1 MNKRPFIILSVF
13 LLLFSLIEKG
23 QATETYRPETS
34 VAGFI
39 QLPGSGRQVYNF
51 NPGWR
56 FFRGDV
62 RGAEAIN
69 FDDRSWNVVSTP
81 HTVELMPAEGSGCRN
96 YQGPAWYRKHFV
108 LPAETKGQRVVL
120 HFEAAMGKQILYL
133 NGKRIQE
140 HLGGYL
146 PFTLD
151 LTANGVQAGDSCLLA
166 VFTDNSDDK
175 SYPPGK
181 RQYTLDFAYHGGIY
195 RDVWMIAK
203 SPVAIT
209 DAIDSQTV
217 SGGGVF
223 VHFDKISEKSALVY
237 VNTEV
242 QNDDARSES
251 VTVETTLTD
260 ADGKVIKRS
269 SGKLSLKPGE
279 KKSIRQQMEVK
290 NPTLWSPDTPYLY
303 RVQSRI
309 KKGNKSIDGGIT
321 RVGIRLAEFRGK
333 DGFWLNGKPYP
344 YPLMGAN
351 RHQDFAVIGNALPN
365 SLHWRDA
372 KKLRDAGMRV
382 IRNAHYPQDPAFMD
396 ACDELGLFVIVNTP
410 GWQFWNDQPIFAQRV
425 YSDIRNMVR
434 RDRNHPS
441 VWMWEPILNETW
453 YPADFAKNVVDILNE
468 EYPYPYCY
476 AGCDVTARGHEY
488 FPIHFTHPMNGGGG
502 AFNTENLDP
511 KISYFTREWGDN
523 VDDWNSHNSPS
534 RVNRGWGEVPM
545 LIQAQGY
552 AKNDY
557 QLTSYDGLYRTSR
570 QHMGGCL
577 WHSFDH
583 QRGYHPDPFYG
594 GIMDAF
600 RQPKLSYYMFCSQRP
615 AEPNKELIADNGPMI
630 YIANAM
636 TPFSPKDVTIYSN
649 CDEVRLTYCKGGK
662 EYTYHKPANESGMPS
677 PVITFKDVFDV
688 MYDKKLSRQKKQA
701 DSYLL
706 AEGLMDGKVVATHKV
721 TPTRRPSKLLLW
733 ADDEKVQMKADGS
746 DIVTII
752 AAIADENGNIKRLNN
767 YEVKFEIEGQGQLVA
782 NEETFTNPRP
792 VLWGTAPVLVR
803 STTTPGEIK
812 IRASVVWQGKHTP
825 VPAELII
832 PTFPSEHTLVADKDE
847 LTQAQS
853 ASKDAG
859 NKINTAPSDC
869 EKRVLELQQE
879 LNRLKL
885 KEVEK
890 QQSDFE

>member
-1 MNKRPFIILSVF
+1 MNKRPFIILSAF

-62 RGAEAIN
+62 RGAEAVN

-108 LPAETKGQRVVL
+108 LPAETKGKRVVL

-217 SGGGVF
+217 GGGGVF
-223 VHFDKISEKSALVY
+223 IHFDKISEKSAQVY

-333 DGFWLNGKPYP
+333 DGFWLNGKPFGQ
-344 YPLMGAN
+344 LVGAN
-351 RHQDFAVIGNALPN
+351 RHQDFAYVGNALPN
-365 SLHWRDA
+365 SQQWRDA
-372 KKLRDAGMRV
+372 KRLRDAGCTIIRV
-382 IRNAHYPQDPAFMD
+382 APRP
-396 ACDELGLFVIVNTP
+396 C
-410 GWQFWNDQPIFAQRV
+410 
-425 YSDIRNMVR
+425 
-434 RDRNHPS
+434 
-441 VWMWEPILNETW
+441 
-453 YPADFAKNVVDILNE
+453 
-468 EYPYPYCY
+468 
-476 AGCDVTARGHEY
+476 
-488 FPIHFTHPMNGGGG
+488 
-502 AFNTENLDP
+502 
-511 KISYFTREWGDN
+511 
-523 VDDWNSHNSPS
+523 
-534 RVNRGWGEVPM
+534 
-545 LIQAQGY
+545 
-552 AKNDY
+552 
-557 QLTSYDGLYRTSR
+557 LY
-570 QHMGGCL
+570 GCL
-577 WHSFDH
+577 
-583 QRGYHPDPFYG
+583 
-594 GIMDAF
+594 
-600 RQPKLSYYMFCSQRP
+600 
-615 AEPNKELIADNGPMI
+615 
-630 YIANAM
+630 
-636 TPFSPKDVTIYSN
+636 
-649 CDEVRLTYCKGGK
+649 
-662 EYTYHKPANESGMPS
+662 
-677 PVITFKDVFDV
+677 
-688 MYDKKLSRQKKQA
+688 
-701 DSYLL
+701 
-706 AEGLMDGKVVATHKV
+706 
-721 TPTRRPSKLLLW
+721 
-733 ADDEKVQMKADGS
+733 
-746 DIVTII
+746 
-752 AAIADENGNIKRLNN
+752 
-767 YEVKFEIEGQGQLVA
+767 
-782 NEETFTNPRP
+782 
-792 VLWGTAPVLVR
+792 
-803 STTTPGEIK
+803 
-812 IRASVVWQGKHTP
+812 
-825 VPAELII
+825 
-832 PTFPSEHTLVADKDE
+832 
-847 LTQAQS
+847 
-853 ASKDAG
+853 
-859 NKINTAPSDC
+859 
-869 EKRVLELQQE
+869 
-879 LNRLKL
+879 
-885 KEVEK
+885 
-890 QQSDFE
+890 

>member
-1 MNKRPFIILSVF
+1 MNKRPFIILSAF

-62 RGAEAIN
+62 RGAEAVN

-217 SGGGVF
+217 GGGGVF
-223 VHFDKISEKSALVY
+223 VHFDKISEKSAQVY

-242 QNDDARSES
+242 QNDDARFES

-333 DGFWLNGKPYP
+333 DGFWLNGKPFGQ
-344 YPLMGAN
+344 LVGAN
-351 RHQDFAVIGNALPN
+351 RHQDFAYVGNALPN
-365 SLHWRDA
+365 SQQWRDA
-372 KKLRDAGMRV
+372 KRLRDAGCTIIRV
-382 IRNAHYPQDPAFMD
+382 AHYPQDPAFMD
-396 ACDELGLFVIVNTP
+396 ACDELGLFVIVATP
-410 GWQFWNDQPIFAQRV
+410 GWQYWNKDPKFGELVHQNTREMI
-425 YSDIRNMVR
+425 R

-441 VWMWEPILNETW
+441 VLMWEPILNETR
-453 YPADFAKNVVDILNE
+453 YPLDFALKALEITKE
-468 EYPYPYCY
+468 EYPYPGRPVAAADVHS
-476 AGCDVTARGHEY
+476 AGVKEHYDVVY
-488 FPIHFTHPMNGGGG
+488 
-502 AFNTENLDP
+502 
-511 KISYFTREWGDN
+511 
-523 VDDWNSHNSPS
+523 
-534 RVNRGWGEVPM
+534 GWPG
-545 LIQAQGY
+545 
-552 AKNDY
+552 
-557 QLTSYDGLYRTSR
+557 
-570 QHMGGCL
+570 
-577 WHSFDH
+577 
-583 QRGYHPDPFYG
+583 
-594 GIMDAF
+594 
-600 RQPKLSYYMFCSQRP
+600 
-615 AEPNKELIADNGPMI
+615 
-630 YIANAM
+630 
-636 TPFSPKDVTIYSN
+636 
-649 CDEVRLTYCKGGK
+649 
-662 EYTYHKPANESGMPS
+662 
-677 PVITFKDVFDV
+677 
-688 MYDKKLSRQKKQA
+688 
-701 DSYLL
+701 
-706 AEGLMDGKVVATHKV
+706 
-721 TPTRRPSKLLLW
+721 
-733 ADDEKVQMKADGS
+733 DDEKEDKKATKSSTAKKDAVKEETPAADPDGS
-746 DIVTII
+746 G
-752 AAIADENGNIKRLNN
+752 DE
-767 YEVKFEIEGQGQLVA
+767 A
-782 NEETFTNPRP
+782 
-792 VLWGTAPVLVR
+792 
-803 STTTPGEIK
+803 
-812 IRASVVWQGKHTP
+812 
-825 VPAELII
+825 
-832 PTFPSEHTLVADKDE
+832 
-847 LTQAQS
+847 
-853 ASKDAG
+853 
-859 NKINTAPSDC
+859 
-869 EKRVLELQQE
+869 
-879 LNRLKL
+879 
-885 KEVEK
+885 
-890 QQSDFE
+890 